1 MYYRLNP
8 QCKLVSGALRGA
20 IYDFRSGRVY
30 SISSSALKLLSQLQ
44 EHQLADVV
52 DAEDRLTMDYLDK
65 LSSQGLGA
73 IFITPP
79 SKDSTNNTN
88 TNEKQLDFLWLEITS
103 SCNNRCLHC
112 YASCTSQ
119 PSDNSVSHEQW
130 LSVIT
135 QAKQLGASAIQLIGG
150 EPMLYPRW
158 QELVLKA
165 VHEQFEFIEIFT
177 NGTLIKPEHIKFFAE
192 NHVSI
197 ATTIYADNAEIHDL
211 VTQNPG
217 SFQKTL
223 DAINMLTI
231 ARIPLRIASIIMKQ
245 NESQIQNI
253 MELCYRV
260 GVEVNM
266 PDVVRPTGRG
276 ANTSIVPE
284 HYKKAP
290 ISPPFFT
297 DEESFNLAQQYHS
310 CFAGRAAITTQGDVI
325 PCIFAREKVC
335 GNIKQHSLAEIVA
348 ANSPLQQ
355 CWHTTKD
362 CLTKCK
368 DCEFRYAC
376 TDCRPLAQSMSETGD
391 WLACTAGCSYNPY
404 TGKWEESE

>member
-1 MYYRLNP
+1 MFYRLNP
-8 QCKLVSGALRGA
+8 HCRLVSGTLRGA
-20 IYDFRSGRVY
+20 IYDFISGRVY
-30 SISSSALKLLSQLQ
+30 SISHSALLLLSKLQ
-44 EHQLADVV
+44 ELQFEDVV
-52 DAEDRLTMDYLDK
+52 DSTDRRTMAYLDR
-65 LSSQGLGA
+65 LSSQGLGS
-73 IFITPP
+73 IYITPP
-79 SKDSTNNTN
+79 AKVTLKPVDENP
-88 TNEKQLDFLWLEITS
+88 LDFLWLEITS

-112 YASCTSQ
+112 YASCASQ
-119 PSDNSVSHEQW
+119 PSQDSVSHDQW

-150 EPMLYPRW
+150 EPMLYPHW

-165 VHEQFEFIEIFT
+165 VQEKFDSIEIFT
-177 NGTLIKPEHIKFFAE
+177 NGTLIQPEHIKFFEE
-192 NHVSI
+192 NQVSI

-223 DAINMLTI
+223 AAINMLTS
-231 ARIPLRIASIIMKQ
+231 AKIPLRIASIIMKQ
-245 NESQIQNI
+245 NESQVQNI
-253 MELCYRV
+253 LGLCSRA

-276 ANTSIVPE
+276 ANADLIPAN
-284 HYKKAP
+284 YKKEP
-290 ISPPFFT
+290 ITPPFFT
-297 DEESFNLAQQYHS
+297 DEESFTLAQQFHS

-325 PCIFAREKVC
+325 PCIFARDKIC
-335 GNIKQHSLAEIVA
+335 GNIKQQSLCEIIAV
-348 ANSPLQQ
+348 NSPLQQ

-362 CLTKCK
+362 CLAKCK

-376 TDCRPLAQSMSETGD
+376 TDCRPLAQSISETGD